1 MILPDMTWFDAA
13 VVAGSIAV
21 AVIIIRWAKIP

>member
-13 VVAGSIAV
+13 VVVASIAV